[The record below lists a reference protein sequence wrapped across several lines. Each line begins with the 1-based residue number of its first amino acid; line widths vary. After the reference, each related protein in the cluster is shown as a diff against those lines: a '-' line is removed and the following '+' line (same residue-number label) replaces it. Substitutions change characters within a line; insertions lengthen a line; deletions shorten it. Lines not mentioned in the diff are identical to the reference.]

1 MNTQFGQWTFSPREA
16 DRNWLDKI
24 ISRFLSDA
32 PHPPSVFSS
41 GTVSVV
47 HCDLKPVRLG
57 GPTEF
62 PHGSVVLW
70 DGRLDN
76 AEDLRR
82 ALGGRLDPESSD
94 AQIVAEAFERW
105 NTDAFRRLLGDW
117 SLAAWNPAEQSLVLA
132 KDPIGS
138 RPLFYQLSSNGLR
151 WGTALEWMVEA
162 AESPLQLNLEYL
174 AGWLSFFPA
183 TNLTPYKSIESVPPS
198 SFVRFV
204 HGMKQVQQYWEF
216 ATTKPIQFLHQHE
229 YDERFRELLAQSVR
243 RRLRANGPMLA
254 ELSGGMDSSSIVCM
268 ADTFASNGELGT
280 PRLDTLSYFDDA
292 EPNWNERPYFT
303 KVEEKRG
310 RAGVRIALDFGED
323 LDALFRVEEFAST
336 PAECAR
342 RSPRNQAIRELAE
355 VHGYAGILSGIGGDE
370 FTGGVPTAQP
380 ELADLLVAG
389 RFFTLASRLKVWA
402 LSQRRPW
409 THLLVDTA
417 AGFLPPSWSSASRSR
432 PLATWLDGK
441 FVGRYL
447 HALDGYRRRLQVF
460 GPRPSFQENL
470 FALNMVRRQLACSHT
485 TSRVKMDKRYPY
497 LDRDLLE
504 FLFAVPRH
512 QLTQPGRRRALMRRA
527 LAGIVPDEVLAR
539 KRKAYVARAP
549 RVAISA
555 RWDAVES
562 LSKDMVAGQLGMVS
576 PRSFK
581 QALLDVR
588 TGIDVPVQPIL
599 RTLAL
604 EKWLRTL
611 LKHNFVTIPSPIW
624 KAKSSGIQQT
634 EMTSRVSAS

>member
-1 MNTQFGQWTFSPREA
+1 
-16 DRNWLDKI
+16 
-24 ISRFLSDA
+24 
-32 PHPPSVFSS
+32 
-41 GTVSVV
+41 
-47 HCDLKPVRLG
+47 
-57 GPTEF
+57 
-62 PHGSVVLW
+62 
-70 DGRLDN
+70 
-76 AEDLRR
+76 
-82 ALGGRLDPESSD
+82 
-94 AQIVAEAFERW
+94 
-105 NTDAFRRLLGDW
+105 
-117 SLAAWNPAEQSLVLA
+117 
-132 KDPIGS
+132 
-138 RPLFYQLSSNGLR
+138 
-151 WGTALEWMVEA
+151 
-162 AESPLQLNLEYL
+162 
-174 AGWLSFFPA
+174 
-183 TNLTPYKSIESVPPS
+183 
-198 SFVRFV
+198 
-204 HGMKQVQQYWEF
+204 
-216 ATTKPIQFLHQHE
+216 
-229 YDERFRELLAQSVR
+229 
-243 RRLRANGPMLA
+243 
-254 ELSGGMDSSSIVCM
+254 
-268 ADTFASNGELGT
+268 
-280 PRLDTLSYFDDA
+280 
-292 EPNWNERPYFT
+292 
-303 KVEEKRG
+303 
-310 RAGVRIALDFGED
+310 
-323 LDALFRVEEFAST
+323 
-336 PAECAR
+336 
-342 RSPRNQAIRELAE
+342 
-355 VHGYAGILSGIGGDE
+355 
-370 FTGGVPTAQP
+370 
-380 ELADLLVAG
+380 VAG

-417 AGFLPPSWSSASRSR
+417 AGFLPPSWSSATRSR